1 LVRTEFH
8 IWRARNAGGAVTDE
22 VVEEMFRRAARLADP
37 EGKSRQPA
45 ETWREWIVGVSDPTR
60 RSLLHRALSI
70 YEKSKYGRL
79 PVSASDFTVLEETI
93 RELKA

>member
-1 LVRTEFH
+1 VRTQFH
-8 IWRARNAGGAVTDE
+8 IWRARSGTGAVTDD
-22 VVEEMFRRAARLADP
+22 VVEEMFYRAARLADP

-45 ETWREWIVGVSDPTR
+45 ETWREWMIGVSDPTR

-70 YEKSKYGRL
+70 YEKSKYGQM
-79 PVSASDFTVLEETI
+79 PVSASEFTVLEETI